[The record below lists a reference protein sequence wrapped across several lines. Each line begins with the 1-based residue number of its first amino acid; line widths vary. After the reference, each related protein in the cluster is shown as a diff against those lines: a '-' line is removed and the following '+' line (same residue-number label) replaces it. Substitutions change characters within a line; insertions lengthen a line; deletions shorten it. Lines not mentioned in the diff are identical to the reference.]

1 MVSTHQKITNHDIA
15 TNSNL
20 QPFANKNNQA
30 ILLCFFKSCLNILI
44 QKYVHAQKTIKTT
57 RTQRHK

>member
-1 MVSTHQKITNHDIA
+1 MVSTHQNKTNHDIA

-30 ILLCFFKSCLNILI
+30 IKVIQIYVIASKAIFQKNTSKSI
-44 QKYVHAQKTIKTT
+44 
-57 RTQRHK
+57 